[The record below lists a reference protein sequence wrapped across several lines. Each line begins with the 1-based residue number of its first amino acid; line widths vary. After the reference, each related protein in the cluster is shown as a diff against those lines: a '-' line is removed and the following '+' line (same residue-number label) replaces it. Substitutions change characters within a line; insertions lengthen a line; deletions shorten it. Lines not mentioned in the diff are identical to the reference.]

1 MKLVINIPCYNEE
14 ATLSTVLS
22 EIPKKIP
29 GIQTI
34 EVQIVDDG
42 SKDRTAEIAAQYG
55 CKIISHKKNLGL
67 GRAFK
72 SGLEAALASGADIF
86 VNTDA
91 DNQYPSS
98 YIPDLIAPVLTGSS
112 DIVIGNRVPWKVEHF
127 SPLKRTLQWFGNLV
141 VRNLIGTNIPDTV
154 SGFRAYSRES
164 LLRLNITTK
173 FSYVL
178 DTIVQAVKMD
188 LAVSSIPIPTNPP
201 TRKSRLFKNIFQ
213 HMWKSGTSLVRLLII
228 YRPFQFFGALSIVSF
243 LPALAIAIR
252 FLIFF
257 FLGIGKGHVQSLLF
271 AVVLVIIS
279 GLFLVVGI
287 VAFLVGMNRKLIEEM
302 LYYERKK
309 AFWKQSSDITVHS
322 TKSSKR
328 SK

>member
-14 ATLSTVLS
+14 KTLSTVLA

-29 GIQTI
+29 GIKTI

-42 SKDRTAEIAAQYG
+42 STDRTSEIAAAYG

-72 SGLEAALASGADIF
+72 SGVEAALESGADIF

-98 YIPDLIAPVLTGSS
+98 YIPDLIKPVMAGSV
-112 DIVIGNRVPWKVEHF
+112 DIAIGNRVPWKVEYF
-127 SPLKRTLQWFGNLV
+127 SPLKKTLQWFGNLV
-141 VRNLIGTNIPDTV
+141 VRNLIGTDIPDTV

-164 LLRLNITTK
+164 LLRLNVTTK

-228 YRPFQFFGALSIVSF
+228 YRPFQFFGVLAITTF
-243 LPALAIAIR
+243 IPALAIAIR

-257 FLGIGKGHVQSLLF
+257 YLGIGKGHVQSLLF

-279 GLFLVVGI
+279 GLFLVSGI
-287 VAFLVGMNRKLIEEM
+287 LAFLIGMNRKLNEET
-302 LYYERKK
+302 LYYEKK
-309 AFWKQSSDITVHS
+309 SHFRKQSELNADNIR
-322 TKSSKR
+322 KIKLR
-328 SK
+328 NN

>member
-14 ATLSTVLS
+14 KTLSTVLA
-22 EIPKKIP
+22 EIPKKIQ
-29 GIQTI
+29 GIKTI
-34 EVQIVDDG
+34 EVQVVDDG
-42 SKDRTAEIAAQYG
+42 STDRTSEIAAEYG

-72 SGLEAALASGADIF
+72 SGVEAALESGADIF

-98 YIPDLIAPVLTGSS
+98 YIPDLITPVMNGKV

-127 SPLKRTLQWFGNLV
+127 SPLKKTLQWFGNLV

-164 LLRLNITTK
+164 LLRLHVTTK

-213 HMWKSGTSLVRLLII
+213 HMWKSGNSLVKLLIV
-228 YRPFQFFGALSIVSF
+228 YRPFQFFGVLAVTTF
-243 LPALAIAIR
+243 VPALAIAVR

-279 GLFLVVGI
+279 GLFLVSGI
-287 VAFLVGMNRKLIEEM
+287 LAFLIGMNRKLNEEI
-302 LYYERKK
+302 LYYEKK
-309 AFWKQSSDITVHS
+309 RTFGPSTHS
-322 TKSSKR
+322 KTSKA
-328 SK
+328 KN

>member
-14 ATLSTVLS
+14 KTLPLVLS

-29 GIQTI
+29 GIKSI

-42 SKDRTAEIAAQYG
+42 SSDRTSEIALEYG
-55 CKIISHKKNLGL
+55 CKVITHKRNLGL

-72 SGLEAALASGADIF
+72 SGVEAALSRGADIF

-98 YIPDLIAPVLTGSS
+98 YIPELIREVMEGKS
-112 DIVIGNRVPWKVEHF
+112 DIVIGNRVPWKVEYF
-127 SPLKRTLQWFGNLV
+127 SPLKKVLQWFGNFV
-141 VRNLIGTNIPDTV
+141 VRNLIGTDVPDTV
-154 SGFRAYSRES
+154 SGFRAYSKES

-188 LAVSSIPIPTNPP
+188 LAVSSIPIHTNPP

-213 HMWKSGTSLVRLLII
+213 HMWKSGTSLIRLLII
-228 YRPFQFFGALSIVSF
+228 HRPFHFFGLLATLSF
-243 LPALAIAIR
+243 LPAFAIAAR
-252 FLIFF
+252 FLFF
-257 FLGIGKGHVQSLLF
+257 YYMGEGQGHVQSLLF
-271 AVVLVIIS
+271 AVVLVILS
-279 GLFLVVGI
+279 GLFIISGI
-287 VAFLVGMNRKLIEEM
+287 LAFLTGMNRKFLEET
-302 LYYERKK
+302 LYLQRKREYLK
-309 AFWKQSSDITVHS
+309 
-322 TKSSKR
+322 KSN
-328 SK
+328 

>member
-14 ATLSTVLS
+14 KTLSTVLA

-29 GIQTI
+29 GIKTI
-34 EVQIVDDG
+34 EIQIVDDG
-42 SKDRTAEIAAQYG
+42 STDRTSEIAASYG

-72 SGLEAALASGADIF
+72 SGVEAALEGGADIF

-98 YIPDLIAPVLTGSS
+98 YIPDLITPVMTGSA
-112 DIVIGNRVPWKVEHF
+112 DIAIGNRVPWKVEYF
-127 SPLKRTLQWFGNLV
+127 SPLKKILQWFGNLV
-141 VRNLIGTNIPDTV
+141 VRNLIGTDVPDTV

-164 LLRLNITTK
+164 LLRLNVTTK

-188 LAVSSIPIPTNPP
+188 LTVSSIPIPTNPP

-228 YRPFQFFGALSIVSF
+228 YRPFHSFGVLAIATF
-243 LPALAIAIR
+243 IPALAIAIR

-279 GLFLVVGI
+279 GLFLVSGI
-287 VAFLVGMNRKLIEEM
+287 LAFLIGINRKLSEEI
-302 LYYERKK
+302 LYFEKK
-309 AFWKQSSDITVHS
+309 RTFSGNYSAGSLG
-322 TKSSKR
+322 SSKV
-328 SK
+328 SKSRQ

>member
-14 ATLSTVLS
+14 KTLPLVLS

-29 GIQTI
+29 GIKTI

-42 SKDRTAEIAAQYG
+42 SKDRTSEIALKYG
-55 CKIISHKKNLGL
+55 CKLIAHKRNLGL

-72 SGLEAALASGADIF
+72 SGVEAALSRGADIF

-98 YIPDLIAPVLTGSS
+98 YIPDLIRGVMEGTS
-112 DIVIGNRVPWKVEHF
+112 DIVIGNRVPWKVEYF
-127 SPLKRTLQWFGNLV
+127 SPLKKVLQWFGNFI
-141 VRNLIGTNIPDTV
+141 VRNLIGTDVPDTV

-164 LLRLNITTK
+164 LLRLNVTTK

-188 LAVSSIPIPTNPP
+188 LGVSSIPIHTNPP

-213 HMWKSGTSLVRLLII
+213 HMWKSGTSLIRLLII
-228 YRPFQFFGALSIVSF
+228 HRPFYFFGLLASISF
-243 LPALAIAIR
+243 LPALAIAVR
-252 FLIFF
+252 FLVFF
-257 FLGIGKGHVQSLLF
+257 SMGEGQGHVQSLLF
-271 AVVLVIIS
+271 AVVLVILS
-279 GLFLVVGI
+279 GLFIISGI
-287 VAFLVGMNRKLIEEM
+287 LAFLTGMNRKFLEET
-302 LYYERKK
+302 LYLQRKREYFK
-309 AFWKQSSDITVHS
+309 KNG
-322 TKSSKR
+322 
-328 SK
+328 

>member
-14 ATLSTVLS
+14 KTLSTVLA

-29 GIQTI
+29 GIKTI
-34 EVQIVDDG
+34 EIQIVDDG
-42 SKDRTAEIAAQYG
+42 STDRTSEIAATYG

-72 SGLEAALASGADIF
+72 SGVEAALESGADIF

-98 YIPDLIAPVLTGSS
+98 YIPDLITPVMTGSV
-112 DIVIGNRVPWKVEHF
+112 DIAIGNRVPWKVEYF
-127 SPLKRTLQWFGNLV
+127 SPLKKILQWFGNLV
-141 VRNLIGTNIPDTV
+141 VRNLIGTDVPDTV

-164 LLRLNITTK
+164 LLRLNVTTK

-188 LAVSSIPIPTNPP
+188 LAVSSIPIRTNPP

-228 YRPFQFFGALSIVSF
+228 YRPFHFFGVLAIATFIPALS
-243 LPALAIAIR
+243 IAIR
-252 FLIFF
+252 FLVFF

-279 GLFLVVGI
+279 GLFLVSGI
-287 VAFLVGMNRKLIEEM
+287 LAFLTGMNRKLNEEI
-302 LYYERKK
+302 LYYEKK
-309 AFWKQSSDITVHS
+309 RFFSGNYSARTMNPSK
-322 TKSSKR
+322 KSR
-328 SK
+328 Q